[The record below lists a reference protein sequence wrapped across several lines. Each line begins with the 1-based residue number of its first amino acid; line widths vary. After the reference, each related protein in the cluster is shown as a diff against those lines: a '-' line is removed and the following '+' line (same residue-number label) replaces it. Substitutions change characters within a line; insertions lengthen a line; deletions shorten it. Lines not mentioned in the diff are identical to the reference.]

1 MAQQREL
8 FRVAIDRTG
17 QIRCGAETVP
27 CKVID
32 MTEKG
37 FQLQVEGAFRVGEE
51 LHLEFT
57 LSETSPI
64 VCTVQVTHVR
74 PPYLGTRIASI
85 SPDQQALLSRFI
97 EQLNA
102 LNMTGF

>member
-1 MAQQREL
+1 MSQKREL
-8 FRVAIDRTG
+8 FRIAINRTG
-17 QIRCGAETVP
+17 QLRHGAETVL
-27 CKVID
+27 CKVND

-37 FQLQVEGAFRVGEE
+37 FQLQVERAFQVGED

-57 LSETSPI
+57 LTDTCPI

-74 PPYLGTRIASI
+74 PPFLGARIARI

-102 LNMTGF
+102 LNMPGF

>member
-1 MAQQREL
+1 MTKKREL
-8 FRVAIDRTG
+8 FRIAINRTG
-17 QIRCGAETVP
+17 QIRHGAETVL
-27 CKVID
+27 CKVND

-37 FQLQVEGAFRVGEE
+37 FQLQVEGAFRVGED
-51 LHLEFT
+51 LRLEFSLT
-57 LSETSPI
+57 DTCPI

-74 PPYLGTRIASI
+74 PPFLGARIARI

-102 LNMTGF
+102 LNMPGF

>member
-1 MAQQREL
+1 MTQKREL
-8 FRVAIDRTG
+8 FRIAINRTG
-17 QIRCGAETVP
+17 QIRHGAETLL
-27 CKVID
+27 CKVND

-37 FQLQVEGAFRVGEE
+37 FQLQVEGAFQVGEE

-57 LSETSPI
+57 LSESCPI

-74 PPYLGTRIASI
+74 PPYLGARIARI

>member
-1 MAQQREL
+1 MAQKREL

-17 QIRCGAETVP
+17 QIQRGAETLP

-32 MTEKG
+32 LTEKG
-37 FQLQVEGAFRVGEE
+37 FQLGVEGVFHVGEE
-51 LHLEFT
+51 LRLEFV
-57 LSETSPI
+57 LNETCT
-64 VCTVQVTHVR
+64 VACTVQVTHVR
-74 PPYLGTRIASI
+74 PSFLGARIARI
-85 SPDQQALLSRFI
+85 SPDDQAKLSNFI